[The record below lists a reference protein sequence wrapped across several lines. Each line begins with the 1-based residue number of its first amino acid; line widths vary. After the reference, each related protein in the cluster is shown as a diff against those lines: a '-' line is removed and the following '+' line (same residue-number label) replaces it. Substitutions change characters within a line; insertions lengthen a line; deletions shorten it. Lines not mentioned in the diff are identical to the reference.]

1 MDGEDGVGLQVP
13 GVLSSRGEVS
23 SSSGCQQVSEM
34 LRRGRFSVHLEH
46 LAQLWSVLV
55 LIMVAVGCVPSKS

>member
-23 SSSGCQQVSEM
+23 SSSGCQQVSGM
-34 LRRGRFSVHLEH
+34 LRRGFSVHLER

-55 LIMVAVGCVPSKS
+55 LIVVAVGCVPSKS